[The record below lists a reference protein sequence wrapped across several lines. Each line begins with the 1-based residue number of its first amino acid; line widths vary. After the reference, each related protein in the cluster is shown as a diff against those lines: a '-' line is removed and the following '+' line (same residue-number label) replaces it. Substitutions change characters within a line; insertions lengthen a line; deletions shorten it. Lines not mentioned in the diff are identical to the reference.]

1 MNQEL
6 IEGWQTEFET
16 ADAETVRLML
26 AGAPELVNVKVNHT
40 FPNGRIRQWGP
51 LYCASVHH
59 KSLDKVKAL
68 VEAGA
73 DVNNGDLG
81 THWPSNDYEI
91 NRYLLSQG
99 TDINQPSYLG
109 FHGVGV
115 TSFDSFLLMAENGLD
130 PDFAWPYNGETL
142 LHVQSRH
149 DDDTHLAQAYI
160 LIKAGA
166 NVNAQALSGLDDG
179 PIMDNEHFVEYGKET
194 PLHFAARLGNQRMV
208 RMLLDHGADPS
219 LKTVSPEGVSRTQFT
234 EWTSEVTSLVWP
246 LSPSSRECC
255 FIPMEGRRLST
266 WLCVKAMRK
275 SPIYSSDDWKES
287 GE

>member
-6 IEGWQTEFET
+6 IERWQKEFET
-16 ADAETVRLML
+16 ADAETVRQML
-26 AGAPELVNVKVNHT
+26 AEVPELVNVKVNHT
-40 FPNGRIRQWGP
+40 SPNGRIRQWGP
-51 LYCASVHH
+51 LFSASINL

-73 DVNNGDLG
+73 DVDNSDLG

-91 NRYLLSQG
+91 NRYLLNQG

-115 TSFDSFLLMAENGLD
+115 TDFDSFLLMVENGLD
-130 PDFAWPYNGETL
+130 PNFAWPYNGETL

-160 LIKAGA
+160 LIKTGA
-166 NVNAQALSGLDDG
+166 DVNAQALSGLEDE
-179 PIMDNEHFVEYGKET
+179 PIMDNEHFVQYGKET

-208 RMLLDHGADPS
+208 RLLLDHGADPS
-219 LKTVSPEGVSRTQFT
+219 LKTVSRMSEPKRFA
-234 EWTSEVTSLVWP
+234 EWTDEVTSLVWP
-246 LSPSSRECC
+246 LRE
-255 FIPMEGRRLST
+255 FKRVLFQPYEGETPLDMALREGNTEIANILKR
-266 WLCVKAMRK
+266 
-275 SPIYSSDDWKES
+275 
-287 GE
+287 